1 MRQPLSLLVSHWEAH
16 ETRKGGGDP
25 SCDPGPAGGAERGA
39 WALDGVTPAFQT
51 LRTGLPHGRA
61 SWASAPG
68 LVGGP
73 GCCCRVRGACP
84 AGVWGSGE
92 AKSPRLR
99 RHFTRCW
106 RASPL
111 FGLLPSSG
119 AFTCFIR
126 SAPGA
131 QPAHA
136 ALPEGL
142 LRLWASAVPCRLTL
156 WRPCLCAVRVP
167 GLRCCTGWALHQVA
181 WMTTAIITLAHS
193 GLWQRPCLPRGGG
206 PPLSYGAQRHP
217 VDSKSPHHP
226 KNPGGPVPW
235 CTAQCPLPC
244 SPPPLP
250 GVCPSLLRSCWPSS
264 AAPFQS

>member
-51 LRTGLPHGRA
+51 LRTGLPHRRA

-126 SAPGA
+126 SAPGG
-131 QPAHA
+131 PASSRCPFRGTPSA
-136 ALPEGL
+136 LGQCRTLSSNPVEALPVCREGPRPGVL
-142 LRLWASAVPCRLTL
+142 HGLGTAPGCLDDYCRHYPCSLRALAETMSAQGRRASF
-156 WRPCLCAVRVP
+156 
-167 GLRCCTGWALHQVA
+167 
-181 WMTTAIITLAHS
+181 II
-193 GLWQRPCLPRGGG
+193 
-206 PPLSYGAQRHP
+206 
-217 VDSKSPHHP
+217 
-226 KNPGGPVPW
+226 W
-235 CTAQCPLPC
+235 CTKAPC
-244 SPPPLP
+244 
-250 GVCPSLLRSCWPSS
+250 G
-264 AAPFQS
+264 